1 MILGVNGMLGNNLFK
16 YFHDKS
22 LIKVIGVLRKKS
34 NLPLSYKYSKSKNI
48 YEYNFIYDDQD
59 MNKLLNDFQP
69 KVIVNCAG
77 IVKQHPNIKNPID
90 TILINSVFPHKLS
103 KICNF
108 RKIKLIHIS
117 TDCVFSG
124 KKGLYE
130 ERDFADSDDLYG
142 RSKFLGEVVTED
154 ALTLRTSYIGEELIT
169 QRGLLSWF
177 LSQKETVNGFS
188 KAIYSGLTTLELAR
202 VLENFVL
209 PNLKLKGLYHLSSDP
224 IDKFSLL
231 NIINSVYKKN
241 KTIIKD
247 SDYKINRSLD
257 SSKFRSETGYQP
269 LEWDQAIKNMKD
281 FGT

>member
-1 MILGVNGMLGNNLFK
+1 M
-16 YFHDKS
+16 
-22 LIKVIGVLRKKS
+22 
-34 NLPLSYKYSKSKNI
+34 
-48 YEYNFIYDDQD
+48 
-59 MNKLLNDFQP
+59 
-69 KVIVNCAG
+69 
-77 IVKQHPNIKNPID
+77 
-90 TILINSVFPHKLS
+90 T
-103 KICNF
+103 
-108 RKIKLIHIS
+108 
-117 TDCVFSG
+117 
-124 KKGLYE
+124 
-130 ERDFADSDDLYG
+130 
-142 RSKFLGEVVTED
+142 
-154 ALTLRTSYIGEELIT
+154 TLRTSYIGEELIT